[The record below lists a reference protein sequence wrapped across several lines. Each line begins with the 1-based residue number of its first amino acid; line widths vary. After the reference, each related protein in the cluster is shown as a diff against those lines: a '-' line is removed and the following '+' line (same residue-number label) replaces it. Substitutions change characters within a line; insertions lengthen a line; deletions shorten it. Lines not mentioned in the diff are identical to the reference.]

1 MNDYFI
7 IMENEP
13 TIEDLRA
20 EILDYKKQLEQQS
33 TTIENLTNQITTKD
47 TTIENLNNQI
57 STKDSTIE
65 NLNKDI
71 GQLKQKNYDLFMQV
85 SNNPQ
90 EPSREKEKEV
100 ISLDTIINNLRG
112 EN

>member
-1 MNDYFI
+1 MSDYFI

-13 TIEDLRA
+13 SIEDLRA
-20 EILDYKKQLEQQS
+20 EIIDYKKQLEQQS
-33 TTIENLTNQITTKD
+33 TTIENL
-47 TTIENLNNQI
+47 NNQI
-57 STKDSTIE
+57 MSKDSTIE

-90 EPSREKEKEV
+90 EPPKVKEKEV

>member
-1 MNDYFI
+1 MSDYFI

-20 EILDYKKQLEQQS
+20 EILDYKKQIENQ
-33 TTIENLTNQITTKD
+33 TTI
-47 TTIENLNNQI
+47 IENLNNQI

-90 EPSREKEKEV
+90 EPPNNQEIEV

>member
-1 MNDYFI
+1 MSDYFI

-20 EILDYKKQLEQQS
+20 EIIDYKKQLEQQS
-33 TTIENLTNQITTKD
+33 TTIENLNNQITTKD
-47 TTIENLNNQI
+47 TTM
-57 STKDSTIE
+57 E

-90 EPSREKEKEV
+90 EPPKIKEKEV
-100 ISLDTIINNLRG
+100 ISLDTIIKNVIG

>member
-1 MNDYFI
+1 MSDYFI

-20 EILDYKKQLEQQS
+20 EIIDYKKQLDQQS
-33 TTIENLTNQITTKD
+33 I
-47 TTIENLNNQI
+47 TIENLNNQI
-57 STKDSTIE
+57 TTKDTTIE

-90 EPSREKEKEV
+90 EPPKEKPIEV

>member
-1 MNDYFI
+1 MSDYFI

-20 EILDYKKQLEQQS
+20 EIIDYKKQLEQQS
-33 TTIENLTNQITTKD
+33 TTIENLNNQIITKD
-47 TTIENLNNQI
+47 T
-57 STKDSTIE
+57 TIE

-90 EPSREKEKEV
+90 ESPKNQEKEV

>member
-1 MNDYFI
+1 MSDYFI

-13 TIEDLRA
+13 SIEDLRV
-20 EILDYKKQLEQQS
+20 EIINYKKQIEQQS
-33 TTIENLTNQITTKD
+33 TTIENLNNQIT
-47 TTIENLNNQI
+47 
-57 STKDSTIE
+57 TKDSTIE

-90 EPSREKEKEV
+90 EPPKIQENEV
-100 ISLDTIINNLRG
+100 ISLDTVISNLGG

>member
-1 MNDYFI
+1 MSDYFI

-13 TIEDLRA
+13 SIEDLRA
-20 EILDYKKQLEQQS
+20 EIIDYKKQLEQQS
-33 TTIENLTNQITTKD
+33 I
-47 TTIENLNNQI
+47 
-57 STKDSTIE
+57 TIE

-71 GQLKQKNYDLFMQV
+71 GQSKQNNYDLFTQV

-90 EPSREKEKEV
+90 EPPKEKEKEV

>member
-1 MNDYFI
+1 MSDYFI

-13 TIEDLRA
+13 SIEDLRA
-20 EILDYKKQLEQQS
+20 EIIDYKNQ
-33 TTIENLTNQITTKD
+33 IENQTA
-47 TTIENLNNQI
+47 TIENLNNQI

-90 EPSREKEKEV
+90 APPRIQEKEV

>member
-1 MNDYFI
+1 MSDYFI

-20 EILDYKKQLEQQS
+20 EIIDYKKQLEQQ
-33 TTIENLTNQITTKD
+33 T

-57 STKDSTIE
+57 LTKDTTIE

-90 EPSREKEKEV
+90 EPSKEKEKEV

>member
-13 TIEDLRA
+13 SIEDLRA
-20 EILDYKKQLEQQS
+20 EIINYKKQLEQQ
-33 TTIENLTNQITTKD
+33 T
-47 TTIENLNNQI
+47 
-57 STKDSTIE
+57 STIE

-90 EPSREKEKEV
+90 EPPKEKEKEV

>member
-13 TIEDLRA
+13 SIEDLRA
-20 EILDYKKQLEQQS
+20 EIIDYKKQIENQ
-33 TTIENLTNQITTKD
+33 TTI
-47 TTIENLNNQI
+47 IENLNNQI
-57 STKDSTIE
+57 STKDTTIE

-85 SNNPQ
+85 SNTPQ
-90 EPSREKEKEV
+90 TPPEPKQVEV
-100 ISLDTIINNLRG
+100 VSLDTIINTIRG
-112 EN
+112 ED

>member
-1 MNDYFI
+1 MSDYFI

-20 EILDYKKQLEQQS
+20 EIIDYKKQLEQQ
-33 TTIENLTNQITTKD
+33 TTI
-47 TTIENLNNQI
+47 
-57 STKDSTIE
+57 IE

-90 EPSREKEKEV
+90 EPPKIQEKEV
-100 ISLDTIINNLRG
+100 ISLDTIINKLRG

>member
-20 EILDYKKQLEQQS
+20 EIIDYKKQLEQQS
-33 TTIENLTNQITTKD
+33 TTIENLNNQITTKD
-47 TTIENLNNQI
+47 T
-57 STKDSTIE
+57 TIE

-90 EPSREKEKEV
+90 EPSKEKEKEV

>member
-1 MNDYFI
+1 MSDYFI

-20 EILDYKKQLEQQS
+20 EIIDYKKQLEQQS
-33 TTIENLTNQITTKD
+33 TTIENLNNQITTKD
-47 TTIENLNNQI
+47 T
-57 STKDSTIE
+57 TIE

-90 EPSREKEKEV
+90 EPPKEKEIEV
-100 ISLDTIINNLRG
+100 ISLDTIINTIRG
-112 EN
+112 ED

>member
-7 IMENEP
+7 IMSEDP
-13 TIEDLRA
+13 KIEDLTA
-20 EILDYKKQLEQQS
+20 ELIDIKKQLEQQN
-33 TTIENLTNQITTKD
+33 IV
-47 TTIENLNNQI
+47 IENLNNQI
-57 STKDSTIE
+57 TSKDTTID

-71 GQLKQKNYDLFMQV
+71 GNLKQKNYDLFMQV

-90 EPSREKEKEV
+90 EPSKEKEIEV

-112 EN
+112 EK

>member
-1 MNDYFI
+1 MSDYFI

-20 EILDYKKQLEQQS
+20 EIINYKKQLEQQS
-33 TTIENLTNQITTKD
+33 TTIENLNNQIT
-47 TTIENLNNQI
+47 
-57 STKDSTIE
+57 TKDSTIE

-90 EPSREKEKEV
+90 EPPKTQETEV

>member
-1 MNDYFI
+1 MSDYFI

-20 EILDYKKQLEQQS
+20 EKIDYKKQLEQQ
-33 TTIENLTNQITTKD
+33 T

-57 STKDSTIE
+57 STKDTTIE

-90 EPSREKEKEV
+90 EPPKEKENEV

>member
-1 MNDYFI
+1 MSDYFI

-20 EILDYKKQLEQQS
+20 EIIDYKKQLEQQS
-33 TTIENLTNQITTKD
+33 T
-47 TTIENLNNQI
+47 
-57 STKDSTIE
+57 TIE

-90 EPSREKEKEV
+90 EPPKIQEK
-100 ISLDTIINNLRG
+100 
-112 EN
+112 

>member
-1 MNDYFI
+1 MSDYFI

-13 TIEDLRA
+13 SIEDLRA
-20 EILDYKKQLEQQS
+20 EIIDYEKQIEQQS
-33 TTIENLTNQITTKD
+33 TTIENLNNQIT
-47 TTIENLNNQI
+47 
-57 STKDSTIE
+57 TKDSTIE

-90 EPSREKEKEV
+90 EPPKEKEKEV